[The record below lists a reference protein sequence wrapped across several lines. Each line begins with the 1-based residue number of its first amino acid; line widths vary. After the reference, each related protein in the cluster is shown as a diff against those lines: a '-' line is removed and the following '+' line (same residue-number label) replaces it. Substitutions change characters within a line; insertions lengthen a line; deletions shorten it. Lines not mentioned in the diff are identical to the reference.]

1 MTEPTMS
8 VSTFQETSKD
18 NKATDPIDLHEV
30 PCDDSTMV
38 DTPETNLAQP
48 PVSTIPHS
56 VQTSVDVSFLEGSR
70 IFLDICAGSGYPLIS
85 ATLGHGCKC
94 FPVDKLIDAQMD
106 LLDNTFF
113 EPLLRVC
120 TSGVVGYAAAAPNCG
135 EYIADLKSNQVDPLR
150 FAPHNFWMGCLI

>member
-1 MTEPTMS
+1 M
-8 VSTFQETSKD
+8 
-18 NKATDPIDLHEV
+18 
-30 PCDDSTMV
+30 
-38 DTPETNLAQP
+38 
-48 PVSTIPHS
+48 
-56 VQTSVDVSFLEGSR
+56 
-70 IFLDICAGSGYPLIS
+70 
-85 ATLGHGCKC
+85 LGHGCKC

-135 EYIADLKSNQVDPLR
+135 EYIADLNSNQVDPLR